1 MNSDVIT
8 QKVSTLVPEL
18 QDKHARMTGY
28 QYNGQDSY
36 RNVYQHEGK
45 VKLSGI
51 QNGEK
56 VDFEVDYKDVL
67 KQL

>member
-1 MNSDVIT
+1 MPD
-8 QKVSTLVPEL
+8 L
-18 QDKHARMTGY
+18 QDKHAQTTGY

-45 VKLSGI
+45 VKLSGT

-56 VDFEVDYKDVL
+56 VDFEFDYKDVL